1 MDRIDKQREIVA
13 PPPVAKF
20 IPYGMFTAIDQQYY
34 DPVEVQPAS
43 EVFSRGRELK
53 PHGQN
58 VKHHSVGFVEQS
70 PTLAL
75 DSGSLRVNYGSYI
88 YEQITGF
95 DASHSRNEKTA
106 QVAVFF

>member
-34 DPVEVQPAS
+34 DPVEVQPAADG
-43 EVFSRGRELK
+43 FSRGRELK
-53 PHGQN
+53 PHGKN
-58 VKHHSVGFVEQS
+58 VKYHSVGFVEQS

-88 YEQITGF
+88 YQQETGF
-95 DASHSRNEKTA
+95 DAAHPRDEKIDP
-106 QVAVFF
+106 VVVFF